1 MENKR
6 RRDLIWFFV
15 LLAAVALGNGMSDA
29 VYANYFKDAYHVDAI
44 RRAFLEFPREL
55 PGMLCMVVLSLLAG
69 LGEVRVALIAQ
80 VLAALGL
87 TALGL
92 LTPPFALM
100 CVLLFVNSMGMHLF
114 FPLQDS
120 IGMALAEPDRVGR
133 RMGQYGSLRT
143 AVSCGAGVLVFF
155 GFRLG
160 FFSFVTP
167 VKWIFLAGAAAF
179 CVAVAAAAYLLKE
192 VGPGQ
197 KRSRASRVRFA
208 PAGGVYTIPGIL
220 RGLPD
225 YLKRR
230 FRKEYRSYYFLAM
243 LSGVQKQIAYVFGSW
258 AIIELL
264 GKGADVMSLLTI
276 AASFLGVFFIA
287 LVGRWLDRLGIKAML
302 YLDALTF
309 IGVYIFYGVF
319 VGGVAGGKYAAGG
332 WAGFAIMAMFI
343 LDRLSMQVGVVRSV
357 YLRDLVNRI
366 GAPREEVAD
375 ALSAG
380 TSLDHVV
387 AIIAA
392 QLSGLV
398 WKYLGPQYVFFT
410 AAVFSLGNLYVA
422 IRMKPGPKGG

>member
-1 MENKR
+1 MFSISIQSGHAAGGRNGFLMDNKR
-6 RRDLIWFFV
+6 RRDLVWFFV

-29 VYANYFKDAYHVDAI
+29 VYANYFKDAYHVDAV

-55 PGMLCMVVLSLLAG
+55 PGMLCMIVLTALSA
-69 LGEVRVALIAQ
+69 LGEIRVALIAQ
-80 VLAALGL
+80 ILAALGL
-87 TALGL
+87 TALGV
-92 LTPPFALM
+92 LTPSFGLM

-133 RMGQYGSLRT
+133 RMGQYGSVRT
-143 AVSCGAGVLVFF
+143 AVSCVAGIVVFL
-155 GFRLG
+155 GFRFG

-167 VKWIFLAGAAAF
+167 IKWTFLIGAAAF
-179 CVAVAAAAYLLKE
+179 IVAAMAAGYLVKE
-192 VGPGQ
+192 VGPGTQ
-197 KRSRASRVRFA
+197 RKRGFRLV
-208 PAGGVYTIPGIL
+208 L
-220 RGLPD
+220 R
-225 YLKRR
+225 R
-230 FRKEYRSYYFLAM
+230 EYGMYYFLAM

-276 AASFLGVFFIA
+276 IASFLGIFFMGLI
-287 LVGRWLDRLGIKAML
+287 GRWLDRLGIKAML

-319 VGGVAGGKYAAGG
+319 VGGVAGGQYAASG
-332 WAGFAIMAMFI
+332 WAGFAIMAMFV

-357 YLRDLVNRI
+357 YLRDLVRQIN
-366 GAPREEVAD
+366 APGEEVAA
-375 ALSAG
+375 ALSTG
-380 TSLDHVV
+380 ISLDHIV

-398 WKYLGPQYVFFT
+398 WKFVGPQYVFFA

-422 IRMKPGPKGG
+422 FWMKPGPKGE

>member
-6 RRDLIWFFV
+6 RRDLVWFFV
-15 LLAAVALGNGMSDA
+15 LLAAVALGNGMSDV
-29 VYANYFKDAYHVDAI
+29 VYVNYFKDAYHVDAVW
-44 RRAFLEFPREL
+44 RGFLEIPREL

-100 CVLLFVNSMGMHLF
+100 CVFLFVNSMGMHLF

-143 AVSCGAGVLVFF
+143 AVSCAAGVLVFL
-155 GFRLG
+155 GFRFG
-160 FFSFVTP
+160 FFSFVAP
-167 VKWIFLAGAAAF
+167 IKWNFLVGAVAFALASVAAF
-179 CVAVAAAAYLLKE
+179 KLMQV

-197 KRSRASRVRFA
+197 RRVRVHI
-208 PAGGVYTIPGIL
+208 PVLPPRGSRTIPAIVRSLIAYL
-220 RGLPD
+220 R
-225 YLKRR
+225 KR
-230 FRKEYRSYYFLAM
+230 FRKEYRSYFFLAM
-243 LSGVQKQIAYVFGSW
+243 LSGVQKQIAYVYGSW
-258 AIIELL
+258 AIVELL
-264 GKGADVMSLLTI
+264 GKGADVSAILIIL
-276 AASFLGVFFIA
+276 SNFLGIFFIH
-287 LVGRWLDRLGIKAML
+287 LLGRWMDKLGIKAML

-319 VGGVAGGKYAAGG
+319 VGGVAGGKYAVEG
-332 WAGFAIMAMFI
+332 WASFAIMTMFV

-366 GAPREEVAD
+366 GAPQEEVAD

-398 WKYLGPQYVFFT
+398 WKYVGPQYVFFA

>member
-1 MENKR
+1 MVNQR
-6 RRDLIWFFV
+6 RRDLIWFFA

-29 VYANYFKDAYHVDAI
+29 VYANYFKDAYHVDAV

-55 PGMLCMVVLSLLAG
+55 PGMLCLLVLTSLSA
-69 LGEVRVALIAQ
+69 LGEIRVALIAQ
-80 VLAALGL
+80 ILAALGL

-92 LTPPFALM
+92 LTPSFGLM
-100 CVLLFVNSMGMHLF
+100 CVFLFINSMGMHLF

-155 GFRLG
+155 GFRFG
-160 FFSFVTP
+160 FFSFVSP
-167 VKWIFLAGAAAF
+167 VKWIFLVGAAAF
-179 CVAVAAAAYLLKE
+179 VVAAAAAAYLLKE
-192 VGPGQ
+192 IGPGERR
-197 KRSRASRVRFA
+197 KRGFHL
-208 PAGGVYTIPGIL
+208 T
-220 RGLPD
+220 
-225 YLKRR
+225 

-243 LSGVQKQIAYVFGSW
+243 LNGVQKQIAYVFGTW

-287 LVGRWLDRLGIKAML
+287 LVGRWLDKLGIKAML

-309 IGVYIFYGVF
+309 IGVYVFYGVF
-319 VGGVAGGKYAAGG
+319 IGGVAGGKYAAEG
-332 WAGFAIMAMFI
+332 WAGYAIMTMFV

-357 YLRDLVNRI
+357 YLRDLVRRI
-366 GAPREEVAD
+366 NAPGEEVAA
-375 ALSAG
+375 ALSTG
-380 TSLDHVV
+380 ISLDHIVS
-387 AIIAA
+387 ILGA
-392 QLSGLV
+392 QVSGWV
-398 WKYLGPQYVFFT
+398 WVKFGPQYVFF
-410 AAVFSLGNLYVA
+410 AAAAFSLGNLYVA